1 MEVKPSVC
9 RYCGSLCPVLVTI
22 DDGRVLKVE
31 GDPDAPIYKGFIC
44 PKGRAIPQ
52 QHHSPDRL
60 LCSLKR
66 LPDGQRVPISS
77 ARAIDE
83 IAERLRRILD
93 AHGPQ
98 SVAMFLGGG
107 VMEQHSAPGM
117 MTAFMA
123 AIGSP
128 MYFTSGTIDQPG
140 LILANALHGQWEGG
154 RVHPSRWEAFLMVG
168 GNPVVSKQYLL
179 QNPAQ
184 QLKTLN
190 RAGTQLIVVDPCRS
204 ETARRAAVH
213 LQIIPG
219 EDPTVLAGLIHL
231 IFKLDGVDRD
241 FVARNTEGVEAL
253 REAVQDFTPDYVA
266 ARAGITPG
274 ELLMAARIL
283 VAAHTGDTGLGVG
296 PSMATRGTLSS
307 YLALCIQSLRGFW
320 AREGE
325 PVSRPRMLMPPRV
338 CKAQPSRP
346 RRAWGFGRHSFARG
360 LQQTSAGMP
369 TAALPDLM
377 LSQGK
382 DRIRALFLHA
392 GAMYSWPEQSR
403 TIEALGAL
411 DLLVMHDVELTTT
424 SAMAHYVISTRRQ
437 LETPAMSQ
445 ASEQTGAIHPGY
457 DWTEP
462 YAFYRPALLEP
473 PEGSDV
479 IEGWQTYYRLA
490 RKLGLG
496 LEIGGVP
503 LDMTREPT
511 TDELLEM
518 YCRGS
523 AIPLARVKEH
533 PHSALFEEARD
544 IVRARDPECDARL
557 QLADAAMLAELR
569 GVRGEDALA
578 RRKTDDDFPFLLI
591 SRRTQRSTN
600 SGVRVEN
607 RVKKSPNPACMHPDD
622 LRALSLAPGDPVEIS
637 SRHGSIIGFVEADPN
652 LRPGVVAMSHG
663 YGARH
668 GRPYDA
674 HRDGANVNALLH
686 WDDDFDPYHG
696 MPRMSAIPVAIRAA
710 GKEYRVA

>member
-1 MEVKPSVC
+1 VEVKPSVC
-9 RYCGSLCPVLVTI
+9 RYCGALCPVLVTT
-22 DDGRVLKVE
+22 DGGQVLRVE
-31 GDPDAPIYKGFIC
+31 GDPDAPIYRGFIC

-52 QHHSPDRL
+52 QHHAPDRL
-60 LCSLKR
+60 LHSLKR
-66 LPDGQRVPISS
+66 LPDGRRVPISS
-77 ARAIDE
+77 AQAIEE
-83 IAERLRRILD
+83 IAARLRRILD
-93 AHGPQ
+93 EHGPE

-117 MTAFMA
+117 MTAFLA

-154 RVHPSRWEAFLMVG
+154 RVHPSRWETFLMVG
-168 GNPVVSKQYLL
+168 GNPVVSKQYLS
-179 QNPAQ
+179 QNPGQ
-184 QLKTLN
+184 QLKAIN
-190 RAGTQLIVVDPCRS
+190 RAGARLIVVDPCRS

-231 IFKLDGVDRD
+231 IFSLDGVDRD
-241 FVARNTEGVEAL
+241 FVAHNTSGVEAL
-253 REAVQDFTPDYVA
+253 REAVRDFTPDHVA
-266 ARAGITPG
+266 ARAGITAE
-274 ELLMAARIL
+274 ELLAAARIL
-283 VAAHTGDTGLGVG
+283 VAARSGDTGLGIG

-320 AREGE
+320 AREGD
-325 PVSRPRMLMPPRV
+325 PVSRPRMLMPARV
-338 CKAQPSRP
+338 CRAQPSPP
-346 RRAWGFGRHSFARG
+346 RRAWGFDPQRFARG
-360 LQQTSAGMP
+360 IQRTAAGMP

-377 LSQGK
+377 LSTEK
-382 DRIRALFLHA
+382 PRIRALFLHA
-392 GAMYSWPEQSR
+392 GAMYSWPEQRR

-411 DLLVMHDVELTTT
+411 DLLVMHDVELTAT
-424 SAMAHYVISTRRQ
+424 SALAHYVIGTRRQ

-445 ASEQTGAIHPGY
+445 AAEQTGAVHPGY

-473 PEGSDV
+473 PPGSDV
-479 IEGWQTYYRLA
+479 IEQWQTYYRLA
-490 RKLGLG
+490 ARLGLT

-503 LDMTREPT
+503 LDMAQEPS

-533 PHSALFEEARD
+533 PHGALFEEARD
-544 IVRARDPECDARL
+544 IVRARDPGCDARL

-569 GVRGEDALA
+569 TVRGEEIRA
-578 RRKTDDDFPFLLI
+578 RRRIDEDFPFLLI

-600 SGVRVEN
+600 SGVRLED
-607 RVKKSPNPACMHPDD
+607 RVKHSPNPACMHPDD
-622 LRALSLAPGDPVEIS
+622 LQSLALTPGDRVEIR
-637 SRHGSIIGFVEADPN
+637 SRHGQVIGFVEADPS
-652 LRPGVVAMSHG
+652 LRRGVVAMSHG

-668 GRPYDA
+668 GKSYDPR
-674 HRDGANVNALLH
+674 RDGANVNELLS
-686 WDDDFDPYHG
+686 WADDCDPYHG
-696 MPRMSAIPVAIRAA
+696 MPRMSAVPIAVCAA
-710 GKEYRVA
+710 DPRGLG